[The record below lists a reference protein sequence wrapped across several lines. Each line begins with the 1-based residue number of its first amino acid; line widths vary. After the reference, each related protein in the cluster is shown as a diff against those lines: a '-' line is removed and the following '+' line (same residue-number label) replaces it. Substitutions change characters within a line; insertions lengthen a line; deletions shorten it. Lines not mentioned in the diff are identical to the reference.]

1 MRDTK
6 KFMHKKFMYFFAPL
20 LESQTPKRSHEGEI
34 ILPKAQPKPRTA
46 WERASET
53 RASAQEY
60 RERVAAWEKPKRRGA
75 DRPRDVAGRAACREK
90 GSKDK
95 GKGTYTGKGRGGS
108 GWALGSLAFGEAARR
123 ADAVST
129 ECICDDGIPAANYFA
144 IVGMLALLFLSFKL
158 VFWVYKKIVY
168 KEMVLYTD
176 ASWPT
181 KSDLKPCVKCS
192 ERDAYNA
199 LAADNRKG
207 RMCIAGNRDP
217 WLGNE
222 GVSYVG
228 KTFMPSSVTY
238 SAAAG
243 ACSVHIDQ
251 HCVALRAIK
260 SKNVKT
266 SPICKICMT
275 RTSVRTE
282 LSLD

>member
-1 MRDTK
+1 VGQWQSSDGDPWPGSGDRVWTFHSPM
-6 KFMHKKFMYFFAPL
+6 
-20 LESQTPKRSHEGEI
+20 ESQTPKRSHEGEV
-34 ILPKAQPKPRTA
+34 ILPKAAPKA
-46 WERASET
+46 KAST
-53 RASAQEY
+53 DTQQY
-60 RERVAAWEKPKRRGA
+60 RERVKSGRRGA
-75 DRPRDVAGRAACREK
+75 DRPRDVAARAAVREK
-90 GSKDK
+90 GKEK
-95 GKGTYTGKGRGGS
+95 GKGSYTGWTQGKGRGGT
-108 GWALGSLAFGEAARR
+108 GWALGGLAFGEAARR

-158 VFWVYKKIVY
+158 VVWTYKKIVY
-168 KEMVLYTD
+168 KEMVVYTD

-181 KSDLKPCVKCS
+181 KPIKPCVKCS

-207 RMCIAGNRDP
+207 RMVIAGNLDP
-217 WLGNE
+217 WIGNE
-222 GVSYVG
+222 GISYVG

-243 ACSVHIDQ
+243 PCSVHIDE
-251 HCVALRAIK
+251 HCVALRNIK

-282 LSLD
+282 VSLD